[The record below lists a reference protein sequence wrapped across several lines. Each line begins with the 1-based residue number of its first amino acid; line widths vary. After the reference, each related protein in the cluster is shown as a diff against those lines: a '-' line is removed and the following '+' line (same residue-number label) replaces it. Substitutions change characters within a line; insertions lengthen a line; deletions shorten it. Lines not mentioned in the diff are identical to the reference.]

1 MGVELEKLF
10 GPEVLEAFDERARRV
25 AEEVVRERAAQG
37 GDDWL
42 SYAQIVEA
50 TGLSE
55 WTVGEAVRRGELEAD
70 YPRPRCPRVRR
81 SKLREWM
88 ERRSR
93 GGGQEGGGADVSARR
108 RA

>member
-1 MGVELEKLF
+1 MAEAKTAVAGCGE
-10 GPEVLEAFDERARRV
+10 GDAVLSALDERIRRI
-25 AEEVVRERAAQG
+25 AEEVCRKAIAQ
-37 GDDWL
+37 DDNGWL
-42 SYAQIVEA
+42 SYAQITEM

-88 ERRSR
+88 ES
-93 GGGQEGGGADVSARR
+93 GGADVPGRR
-108 RA
+108 RE